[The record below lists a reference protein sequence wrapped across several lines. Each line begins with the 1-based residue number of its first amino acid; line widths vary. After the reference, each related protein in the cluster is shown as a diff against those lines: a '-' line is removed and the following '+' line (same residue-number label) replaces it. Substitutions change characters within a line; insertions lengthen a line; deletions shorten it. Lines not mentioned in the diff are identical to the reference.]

1 MFKYEQNSALR
12 VPFKTITIKKSAYE
26 LIRRKKR
33 AGESF
38 TALFERTFGEQ
49 KPDIMR
55 FAGALSKSEADELR
69 KNVLAYRKEFN
80 ADAERRIRDVRA
92 RL

>member
-1 MFKYEQNSALR
+1 M
-12 VPFKTITIKKSAYE
+12 PFKTITIKKSAYE
-26 LIRRKKR
+26 LLRRKKR
-33 AGESF
+33 KGESF
-38 TALFERTFGEQ
+38 TELFERTFGEQ

-55 FAGALSKSEADELR
+55 FAGTLSKSEADNLW

-80 ADAERRIRDVRA
+80 ADAERRMRDVRA